1 MGSAEADLGRHPIR
15 TGQLSFAGSSVQ
27 MGAAYEDNFGFWDL
41 DEPEEL
47 AFFRHV
53 QRQSV
58 RAVCNR
64 CERTVHLMQPKII
77 CAPCASALECGA
89 PISISDYTRAGPE
102 RDGFRIGG

>member
-1 MGSAEADLGRHPIR
+1 
-15 TGQLSFAGSSVQ
+15 

-102 RDGFRIGG
+102 RDGFRIGGRKSPR

>member
-1 MGSAEADLGRHPIR
+1 
-15 TGQLSFAGSSVQ
+15 

-53 QRQSV
+53 QGQSV
-58 RAVCNR
+58 RGVCKR
-64 CERTVHLMQPKII
+64 CEGAVHLMPPKTI

-89 PISISDYTRAGPE
+89 PITISDYGRGTPE
-102 RDGFRIGG
+102 SGVGSKGSGAP